1 MHHFWGLRQ
10 GSNLILSEEE
20 ARHARSVLRLHD
32 GDPVRVLDG
41 LGSAWEGPIH
51 FVGKR
56 EAVVAD
62 AVELP
67 NYGPVSG
74 HFHLYLAPTKNAD
87 RTEWLLEKAVE
98 MGIHAVTLLECTR
111 SERKHLKHDRLIRV
125 MQAACK
131 QSQKG
136 LLPVLNGPIPFGQ
149 AVAQCTEAR
158 KAIAA
163 LVDGVNPA
171 FLPSELRASPDES
184 WAVCIGPEG
193 DFTAAEVAEA
203 QNAGFNL
210 VHLGPHRLR
219 TETAGL
225 YAVAAFAQ
233 RFERG

>member
-10 GSNLILSEEE
+10 GSNLIISEEE
-20 ARHARSVLRLHD
+20 ARHARSVLRLND
-32 GDPVRVLDG
+32 GDTVRVLDG
-41 LGSAWEGPIH
+41 LGSAWDGPIH

-56 EAVVAD
+56 EAVVHQAT
-62 AVELP
+62 ETP
-67 NYGPVSG
+67 NYGFVTG
-74 HFHLYLAPTKNAD
+74 HLHLYVAPTKNAD

-98 MGIHAVTLLECTR
+98 LGVHAVTLIECSR
-111 SERKHLKHDRLIRV
+111 SERRYLKHDRLVRV

-136 LLPVLNGPIPFGQ
+136 RLPDLIGPVGFGD
-149 AVAQCTEAR
+149 ALAQCTADQ

-163 LVDGVNPA
+163 LIDGDRST
-171 FLPSELRASPDES
+171 FLPTQMRTFPNAS
-184 WAVCIGPEG
+184 WAVFVGPEG
-193 DFTAAEVAEA
+193 DFTTTEVEEARHSGAE
-203 QNAGFNL
+203 L

-233 RFERG
+233 RSESV

>member
-20 ARHARSVLRLHD
+20 ARHARSVLRLND
-32 GDPVRVLDG
+32 GDQVRVLDG
-41 LGSAWEGPIH
+41 LGSAWDGPIH

-67 NYGPVSG
+67 NYGTVSG
-74 HFHLYLAPTKNAD
+74 HLHLYLAPTKNAD

-98 MGIHAVTLLECTR
+98 LGIHAVTLLECAR

-136 LLPVLNGPIPFGQ
+136 TLPALHGPVAFSD
-149 AVAQCTEAR
+149 AVAQCSSER

-163 LVDGVNPA
+163 LVEGEHSL
-171 FLPSELRASPDES
+171 FLPSEVRTSPRSS
-184 WAVCIGPEG
+184 WAVFVGPEG
-193 DFTAAEVAEA
+193 DFTPTEVAEA
-203 QNAGFNL
+203 QRAGIDL

-233 RFERG
+233 RSEHV

>member
-20 ARHARSVLRLHD
+20 ARHARSVLRLND
-32 GDPVRVLDG
+32 GDQVRVLDG
-41 LGSAWEGPIH
+41 LGSAWDGPIH

-67 NYGPVSG
+67 NYGLVSG
-74 HFHLYLAPTKNAD
+74 HLHLYLAPTKNAD

-98 MGIHAVTLLECTR
+98 LGIHAVTLLECTR
-111 SERKHLKHDRLIRV
+111 SERKHLKHDRLVRV

-136 LLPVLNGPIPFGQ
+136 ILPLLNGPIAFSE
-149 AVAQCTEAR
+149 AVTHCTATR

-163 LVDGVNPA
+163 LVEDVSTK
-171 FLPSELRASPDES
+171 FLPSEIRTSPQAS
-184 WAVCIGPEG
+184 WAVFVGPEG
-193 DFTAAEVAEA
+193 DFTPAEVVQA
-203 QNAGFNL
+203 QQAGLDL

-233 RFERG
+233 RSENV

>member
-20 ARHARSVLRLHD
+20 ARHARSVLRLND

-41 LGSAWEGPIH
+41 LGSAWDGPIR

-62 AVELP
+62 ALELP
-67 NYGPVSG
+67 DYGLVSG

-98 MGIHAVTLLECTR
+98 MGIHAVTLLECAR
-111 SERKHLKHDRLIRV
+111 SERKHLKHDRLVRV

-136 LLPVLNGPIPFGQ
+136 TLPQLNGPVAFSE
-149 AVAQCTEAR
+149 AVAQCAADR
-158 KAIAA
+158 KTIAA
-163 LVDGVNPA
+163 LVEGSKSM
-171 FLPSELRASPDES
+171 FLPGELRASPEHS
-184 WAVCIGPEG
+184 WAVFIGPEG
-193 DFTAAEVAEA
+193 DFTPAEVDEA
-203 QNAGFNL
+203 QRAGFDL

-233 RFERG
+233 RSENV